1 MQLLNSFATIICPL
15 NSRESDAEGLR
26 ILRAPIKCQNQSC
39 SDHHHHQC
47 HQYHPH
53 PRHLQPY
60 THLNASL
67 MGQQALVAATSP
79 SAYISQV
86 NRKEKTSP
94 RSNNIFNI
102 SQAPSKLKN
111 YVFYPPKTIF
121 PPTADDRPAN
131 DGPLGD

>member
-26 ILRAPIKCQNQSC
+26 ILRGPIKCQNQSC
-39 SDHHHHQC
+39 NDHHHHQC
-47 HQYHPH
+47 HQHHPH

-86 NRKEKTSP
+86 
-94 RSNNIFNI
+94 
-102 SQAPSKLKN
+102 
-111 YVFYPPKTIF
+111 
-121 PPTADDRPAN
+121 
-131 DGPLGD
+131 